1 MNQQAS
7 SLLKAPELRVSR
19 WLDGYGRPCAPLKL
33 ADLGTGYRIIFCFQH
48 WCPGCHSTGFPT
60 MKRLVKALSP
70 KGFGFAVVQ
79 TVFEG
84 KEVNTFERM
93 RDAQLLYDLQVPF
106 GYDAPER
113 GYPTIMSDYHTRGT
127 PWFIVINPSGE
138 PIYGGFTLDAEGLI
152 ASADY
157 LSSVTTESA

>member
-1 MNQQAS
+1 MNQQVS
-7 SLLKAPELRVSR
+7 SILKAPELRVNR

-33 ADLGTGYRIIFCFQH
+33 VDLGTGYRIIFCFQH

-60 MKRLVKALSP
+60 MKKLVEALSP

-84 KEVNTFERM
+84 KDVNTFERM
-93 RDAQLLYDLQVPF
+93 RDAQLLYDLRVPF
-106 GYDAPER
+106 GHDAPER

-138 PIYGGFTLDAEGLI
+138 TIYGGFTLDAEGLI

-157 LSSVTTESA
+157 LSSVTT